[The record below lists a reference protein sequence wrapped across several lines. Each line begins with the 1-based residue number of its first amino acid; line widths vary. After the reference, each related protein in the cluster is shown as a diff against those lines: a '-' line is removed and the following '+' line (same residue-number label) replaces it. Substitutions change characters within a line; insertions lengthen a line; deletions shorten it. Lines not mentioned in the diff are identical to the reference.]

1 MLGVAATGG
10 ALAITLLFLAG
21 LAAKERDN
29 RFCVSCHLH
38 EDKYTRYVTA
48 APLDLAGA
56 HRQADAA
63 VGCIACHGG
72 ADLPMRLRVWAVA
85 GFDTLRFLAGTY
97 TEPDHMRLPL
107 RDAECRQCHTPIL
120 KARSPQAAAP
130 SAPSPTGEA
139 GQEVILETL
148 QSPPTGGTV
157 AFHGMREHET
167 VTVACIG
174 CHASHVTGGEATPRF
189 LVPAVVQP
197 VCREC
202 HPTM

>member
-1 MLGVAATGG
+1 M
-10 ALAITLLFLAG
+10 LFLAG

-38 EDKYTRYVTA
+38 EDKYTRYLAA

-56 HRQADAA
+56 HRRADVS

-72 ADLPMRLRVWAVA
+72 ADLTMRLRVWTVA
-85 GFDTLRFLAGTY
+85 GFDTVRFVAGAY
-97 TEPDHMRLPL
+97 TEPNHMRLPL
-107 RDAECRQCHTPIL
+107 RDAECRVCHTPIL
-120 KARSPQAAAP
+120 RARGPEAAP
-130 SAPSPTGEA
+130 PSAQLPAGEA

-148 QSPPTGGTV
+148 QSPPTSGPLP
-157 AFHGMREHET
+157 FHGMREHET
-167 VTVACIG
+167 VQVACIA
-174 CHASHVTGGEATPRF
+174 CHASHVTGGERTPSF

-197 VCREC
+197 VCRKC

>member
-1 MLGVAATGG
+1 MGVGG
-10 ALAITLLFLAG
+10 ALATAGLFLAG
-21 LAAKERDN
+21 LGAKERDN

-38 EDKYTRYVTA
+38 EDKYTRYITA

-56 HRQADAA
+56 HRRADVS

-72 ADLPMRLRVWAVA
+72 ANLPMRLRVWAVA
-85 GFDTLRFLAGTY
+85 GFDTVRFLAGMY
-97 TEPDHMRLPL
+97 TEPNHMRLPL

-120 KARSPQAAAP
+120 KAGGPQAAAP
-130 SAPSPTGEA
+130 SAPSPAGAT

-148 QSPPTGGTV
+148 QSPPTSGGL

-167 VTVACIG
+167 MTAACTG
-174 CHASHVTGGEATPRF
+174 CHASHVTGGERTPSF

-197 VCREC
+197 VCGEC

>member
-1 MLGVAATGG
+1 MMFLG
-10 ALAITLLFLAG
+10 G

-38 EDKYTRYVTA
+38 EEKYTRYLAA

-56 HRQADAA
+56 HRRADAR

-85 GFDTLRFLAGTY
+85 GLDTLRFLAGAY
-97 TEPDHMRLPL
+97 AEPDHMRLPL

-120 KARSPQAAAP
+120 KSLSPEAAP
-130 SAPSPTGEA
+130 SPAPPPAGEPGQA
-139 GQEVILETL
+139 GILETL
-148 QSPPTGGTV
+148 QSPPTSGAL
-157 AFHGMREHET
+157 AFHGMREHDS
-167 VTVACIG
+167 VGVACVG
-174 CHASHVTGGEATPRF
+174 CHASHITGGEATPRF